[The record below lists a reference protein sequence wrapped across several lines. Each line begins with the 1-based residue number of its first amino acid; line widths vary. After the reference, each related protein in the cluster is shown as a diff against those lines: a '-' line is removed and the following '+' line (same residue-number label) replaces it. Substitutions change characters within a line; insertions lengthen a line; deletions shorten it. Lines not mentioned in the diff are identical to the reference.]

1 MRQTPYTPQTPCTP
15 RLALPTE
22 WDFSFTWRERSQVIS
37 GWDRGFASMRVGE
50 RALLTLSPEYAYGGE
65 GSGKIPASA
74 TLEFEVELLSF
85 RTPGHEKS
93 EL

>member
-1 MRQTPYTPQTPCTP
+1 
-15 RLALPTE
+15 
-22 WDFSFTWRERSQVIS
+22 
-37 GWDRGFASMRVGE
+37 MRVGE
-50 RALLTLSPEYAYGGE
+50 RALLTLSPEYAYGEE

-74 TLEFEVELLSF
+74 TLEFEVELLRF

>member
-1 MRQTPYTPQTPCTP
+1 
-15 RLALPTE
+15 
-22 WDFSFTWRERSQVIS
+22 
-37 GWDRGFASMRVGE
+37 MRVGE
-50 RALLTLSPEYAYGGE
+50 RALLTLSPEYAYGGG
-65 GSGKIPASA
+65 GSGKIPGSA